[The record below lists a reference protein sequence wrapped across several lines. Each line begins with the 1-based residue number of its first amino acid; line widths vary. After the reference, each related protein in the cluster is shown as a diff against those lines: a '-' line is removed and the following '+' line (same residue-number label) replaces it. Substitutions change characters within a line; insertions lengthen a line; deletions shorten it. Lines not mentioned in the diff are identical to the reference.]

1 MPTQLFPYPSSSFP
15 LRHLHPPAHVA
26 HFQRSAA
33 ARAAPP
39 SVASTPQLLL
49 FCQPGSK
56 TAEPCSFLRSLSPEL
71 AGCTQALILIKH
83 LYRPRFL
90 RRFHHLTQKEI
101 QTIISFL
108 SSVSVVYSYDKD
120 DTQGSKPLLAQM
132 DCNYHGYVAGF
143 PNSLV
148 SLNTC
153 SGLRGT
159 LQIKNIS
166 YGIEPVEA
174 ISGFVHMIY
183 KEKNDNANIR
193 LLGEDE
199 TYSRNSEFQVREGSK
214 RTESFKSFPR
224 YLEMYIVV
232 DKNLF
237 DYMGSDIKA
246 VTQKIIQI
254 IGFVNAMLT
263 QLKMT
268 VVISSIEI
276 WSNKNKI
283 STTGTP
289 NNILS
294 RFLNWKSTHLF
305 QPYHTAYLFAYKK
318 QPSFIGATFP
328 RKICDKNYAAGVVL
342 YPEGLSLESY
352 TVSVVQLLGFNLGLS
367 YDDADGCY
375 CSGDI
380 CTMSPDAVYSGGA
393 KDFSTCSL
401 DDFKHFASHSGLKCL
416 HNILPDTPVYKQRR
430 VCGNGVLEAGEQCDC
445 GTLENCTH
453 KSCCDPR
460 TCSLKKGKDC
470 GSGECCTSD
479 CKIKPANIRCRKPF
493 DADCDFP
500 EYCNGITPH
509 CGPDTFARNG
519 QPCDSGQAYCYE
531 GRCRMFNKQCKDL
544 IGGDSK
550 GAPFH
555 CFDEV
560 NTRGDRYGNCG
571 RFFCH
576 FPEKLPRESI
586 TTVETPEDR
595 DVTFVEDG
603 TVCGPEMYCINYTC
617 VEIAPRTNY
626 RLCDASTHCN
636 NSGICNNFN
645 HCHCKNGFVPPDCE
659 LMKGE
664 FGSIDDGHKIK
675 TAGRSYLEERSS
687 LSKHRFQLIFYIF
700 LPVLIITAVI
710 SIKRKKIKELCYRGE
725 TESDRSVSEESS
737 SSSKSSPNVSFVTME
752 IPTLSLTTP
761 EEQIV
766 TQKQNAKDMGNK
778 MKKFW
783 NREGI
788 VSGGTVSKQ

>member
-39 SVASTPQLLL
+39 SVASTPQLLP

-56 TAEPCSFLRSLSPEL
+56 TAEPCSFLRSFSPEL

-83 LYRPRFL
+83 FYRPRFL

-101 QTIISFL
+101 QKISFL
-108 SSVSVVYSYDKD
+108 SSVFVVYSYDKD
-120 DTQGSKPLLAQM
+120 DTQRSKPLLAQM

-159 LQIKNIS
+159 LQIKNVS
-166 YGIEPVEA
+166 YGIEPMEA

-199 TYSRNSEFQVREGSK
+199 TYSRNSEFQMRESSK

-254 IGFVNAMLT
+254 ISFVNAMLT

-289 NNILS
+289 NNILF

-318 QPSFIGATFP
+318 QPRFIGATFP

-401 DDFKHFASHSGLKCL
+401 DDFKHFASHSGLNCL
-416 HNILPDTPVYKQRR
+416 HNILPDTPVYKQRK
-430 VCGNGVLEAGEQCDC
+430 VCGNGVLEADEQCDC

-479 CKIKPANIRCRKPF
+479 CK
-493 DADCDFP
+493 
-500 EYCNGITPH
+500 
-509 CGPDTFARNG
+509 
-519 QPCDSGQAYCYE
+519 
-531 GRCRMFNKQCKDL
+531 
-544 IGGDSK
+544 
-550 GAPFH
+550 
-555 CFDEV
+555 
-560 NTRGDRYGNCG
+560 
-571 RFFCH
+571 
-576 FPEKLPRESI
+576 
-586 TTVETPEDR
+586 
-595 DVTFVEDG
+595 
-603 TVCGPEMYCINYTC
+603 YCINYTC

-626 RLCDASTHCN
+626 MACNAPIHCN

-645 HCHCKNGFVPPDCE
+645 HCHCKKGFAPPDCE
-659 LMKGE
+659 VMKGE

-675 TAGRSYLEERSS
+675 TGKSYLEERSS
-687 LSKHRFQLIFYIF
+687 LPKHRFQLIFYIF

-710 SIKRKKIKELCYRGE
+710 SIKQKKIKELCYSGE
-725 TESDRSVSEESS
+725 TESERSVSEESS
-737 SSSKSSPNVSFVTME
+737 SSSKSSPNVSFVFSYSN
-752 IPTLSLTTP
+752 SL
-761 EEQIV
+761 
-766 TQKQNAKDMGNK
+766 
-778 MKKFW
+778 
-783 NREGI
+783 
-788 VSGGTVSKQ
+788 

>member
-1 MPTQLFPYPSSSFP
+1 MFLLAVLLTGIGGLHAGPDPHKTFLQTTVPEKISSSDSKGDPDNNIAYIITIEEKPYFI
-15 LRHLHPPAHVA
+15 HLKK
-26 HFQRSAA
+26 Q
-33 ARAAPP
+33 
-39 SVASTPQLLL
+39 
-49 FCQPGSK
+49 
-56 TAEPCSFLRSLSPEL
+56 
-71 AGCTQALILIKH
+71 
-83 LYRPRFL
+83 
-90 RRFHHLTQKEI
+90 
-101 QTIISFL
+101 SFL

-214 RTESFKSFPR
+214 
-224 YLEMYIVV
+224 
-232 DKNLF
+232 F

-737 SSSKSSPNVSFVTME
+737 SSSKSSPNVRD
-752 IPTLSLTTP
+752 
-761 EEQIV
+761 
-766 TQKQNAKDMGNK
+766 N
-778 MKKFW
+778 
-783 NREGI
+783 
-788 VSGGTVSKQ
+788 

>member
-1 MPTQLFPYPSSSFP
+1 MFLLAVLLTGIGGLHAGPDPHKTFLQTTVPEKISSSDSKGDPDNNIAYIITIEEKPYFI
-15 LRHLHPPAHVA
+15 HLKK
-26 HFQRSAA
+26 Q
-33 ARAAPP
+33 
-39 SVASTPQLLL
+39 
-49 FCQPGSK
+49 
-56 TAEPCSFLRSLSPEL
+56 
-71 AGCTQALILIKH
+71 
-83 LYRPRFL
+83 
-90 RRFHHLTQKEI
+90 
-101 QTIISFL
+101 SFL

-214 RTESFKSFPR
+214 
-224 YLEMYIVV
+224 
-232 DKNLF
+232 F

>member
-1 MPTQLFPYPSSSFP
+1 MFLLAVLLTGIGGLHAGPDPHKTFLQTTVPEKISSSDSKGDPDNNIAYIITIEEKPYFI
-15 LRHLHPPAHVA
+15 HLKK
-26 HFQRSAA
+26 Q
-33 ARAAPP
+33 
-39 SVASTPQLLL
+39 
-49 FCQPGSK
+49 
-56 TAEPCSFLRSLSPEL
+56 
-71 AGCTQALILIKH
+71 
-83 LYRPRFL
+83 
-90 RRFHHLTQKEI
+90 
-101 QTIISFL
+101 SFL

>member
-39 SVASTPQLLL
+39 SVASTPQLLP

-56 TAEPCSFLRSLSPEL
+56 TAEPCSFLRSFSPEL

-101 QTIISFL
+101 QKISFL
-108 SSVSVVYSYDKD
+108 SSVFVVYSYDKD
-120 DTQGSKPLLAQM
+120 DTQRSKPLLAQM

-159 LQIKNIS
+159 LQIKNVS
-166 YGIEPVEA
+166 YGIEPMEA

-199 TYSRNSEFQVREGSK
+199 TYSRNSEFQMRESSK

-289 NNILS
+289 NNILF

-318 QPSFIGATFP
+318 QPRFIGATFP

-416 HNILPDTPVYKQRR
+416 HNILPDTPVYKQRK
-430 VCGNGVLEAGEQCDC
+430 VCGNGVLEADEQCDC

-460 TCSLKKGKDC
+460 TCSLQKGKDC

-479 CKIKPANIRCRKPF
+479 CKIKPANIRCRKSF

-519 QPCDSGQAYCYE
+519 QSCDSGQAYCYE
-531 GRCRMFNKQCKDL
+531 GRCRMFNAQCTDL
-544 IGGDSK
+544 IGGDSR
-550 GAPFH
+550 GAPFY

-571 RFFCH
+571 RNFCD
-576 FPEKLPRESI
+576 FPNLLCGKLVCAWPHKGLITKVNFSVIYAHVRDATCVSVFRNKERLPRATI
-586 TTVETPEDR
+586 TTVERPEDR
-595 DVTFVEDG
+595 DETFVQDG

-626 RLCDASTHCN
+626 MACNAPIHCN

-645 HCHCKNGFVPPDCE
+645 HCHCKKGFAPPDCE
-659 LMKGE
+659 VMKGE

-675 TAGRSYLEERSS
+675 TGKSYLEERSS
-687 LSKHRFQLIFYIF
+687 LPKHRFQLIFYIF

-710 SIKRKKIKELCYRGE
+710 SIKQKKIKELCYSGE
-725 TESDRSVSEESS
+725 TESERSVSEESS
-737 SSSKSSPNVSFVTME
+737 SSSKSSPNVRDS
-752 IPTLSLTTP
+752 
-761 EEQIV
+761 
-766 TQKQNAKDMGNK
+766 
-778 MKKFW
+778 
-783 NREGI
+783 
-788 VSGGTVSKQ
+788 

>member
-1 MPTQLFPYPSSSFP
+1 MFLLAVLLTGIGGLHAGPDPHKTFLQTTVPEKISSSDSKGDPDNNIAYIITIEEKPYFI
-15 LRHLHPPAHVA
+15 HLKK
-26 HFQRSAA
+26 Q
-33 ARAAPP
+33 
-39 SVASTPQLLL
+39 
-49 FCQPGSK
+49 
-56 TAEPCSFLRSLSPEL
+56 
-71 AGCTQALILIKH
+71 
-83 LYRPRFL
+83 
-90 RRFHHLTQKEI
+90 
-101 QTIISFL
+101 SFL

-737 SSSKSSPNVSFVTME
+737 SSSKSSPNVRD
-752 IPTLSLTTP
+752 
-761 EEQIV
+761 
-766 TQKQNAKDMGNK
+766 N
-778 MKKFW
+778 
-783 NREGI
+783 
-788 VSGGTVSKQ
+788 

>member
-1 MPTQLFPYPSSSFP
+1 MFLLAVLLTGIGGLHAGPDPHKTFLQTTVPEKISSSDSKGDPDNNIAYIITIEEKPYFI
-15 LRHLHPPAHVA
+15 HLKK
-26 HFQRSAA
+26 Q
-33 ARAAPP
+33 
-39 SVASTPQLLL
+39 
-49 FCQPGSK
+49 
-56 TAEPCSFLRSLSPEL
+56 
-71 AGCTQALILIKH
+71 
-83 LYRPRFL
+83 
-90 RRFHHLTQKEI
+90 
-101 QTIISFL
+101 SFL

-214 RTESFKSFPR
+214 
-224 YLEMYIVV
+224 
-232 DKNLF
+232 F

-737 SSSKSSPNVSFVTME
+737 SSSKSSPNVSN
-752 IPTLSLTTP
+752 SL
-761 EEQIV
+761 
-766 TQKQNAKDMGNK
+766 
-778 MKKFW
+778 
-783 NREGI
+783 
-788 VSGGTVSKQ
+788 